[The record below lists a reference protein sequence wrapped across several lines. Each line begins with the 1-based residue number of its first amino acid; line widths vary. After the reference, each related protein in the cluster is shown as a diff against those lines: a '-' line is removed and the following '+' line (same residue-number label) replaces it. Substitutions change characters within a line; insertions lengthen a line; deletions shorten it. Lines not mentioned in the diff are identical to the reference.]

1 MEHVLLLNITYEPL
15 RIINWQKALT
25 LLLLGKVEVLEEYGR
40 EIRAVSFSIKL
51 PSVVRLLKLIKKPKS
66 AVRFSRQNI
75 YSRDKYR
82 CQYCGKKFPSED
94 LTYDHVVPK
103 SKGGKTEWNNIVTC
117 CMPCNRHKGGRTPGE
132 ACMSLIQPPVRPR
145 WVPALKITIG
155 FKEIPTSWRD
165 YLYWNVELVE

>member
-25 LLLLGKVEVLEEYGR
+25 LLLLGKVEVLEEYSR
-40 EIRAVSFSIKL
+40 EIHAVTFSIKL

-75 YSRDKYR
+75 YARDKYR

-103 SKGGKTEWNNIVTC
+103 SKGGKTEWHNIVTC
-117 CMPCNRHKGGRTPGE
+117 CMPCNRHKGGRTPAE

-145 WVPALKITIG
+145 WVPSLKITIG